1 MTSTWGTLSSCS
13 QAQEMREGQGRRGHF
28 DSRFPG
34 CLSLDGE
41 GVQPPGAPFR
51 RPVTGPGLRLT
62 GRPGQH
68 RGAPAKRP
76 VLCSCLWSHFLSPC
90 STEQLGPREARVLPK
105 DPAPSSRPFSFEHL
119 KVPGQNGTRVRPQT
133 SERICAP
140 DPPGP

>member
-13 QAQEMREGQGRRGHF
+13 QAQEMREGQGRREHF

-41 GVQPPGAPFR
+41 GVQPPGAPLR

-76 VLCSCLWSHFLSPC
+76 VLCSCLCESL
-90 STEQLGPREARVLPK
+90 L
-105 DPAPSSRPFSFEHL
+105 
-119 KVPGQNGTRVRPQT
+119 VPLFHQAAGTP
-133 SERICAP
+133 
-140 DPPGP
+140 